1 VVVAYI
7 VEAVGYMPA
16 VQLQK
21 VMARVGLL
29 MKQRSKLSCGQWA
42 ATILTQVATAT
53 ATSSA
58 NGRGLPIVPALAWHV
73 VPKSPA
79 RQVTLSARP
88 GQRTWQQVEQSNA
101 RFCWFGRS
109 ARKDGGSRPAT

>member
-1 VVVAYI
+1 VGSGGGVHVVVAYI

-29 MKQRSKLSCGQWA
+29 MKQRSRLSCGQWA
-42 ATILTQVATAT
+42 AALPTQATAT

-58 NGRGLPIVPALAWHV
+58 NGRGLPIL
-73 VPKSPA
+73 PA
-79 RQVTLSARP
+79 RT
-88 GQRTWQQVEQSNA
+88 
-101 RFCWFGRS
+101 
-109 ARKDGGSRPAT
+109 